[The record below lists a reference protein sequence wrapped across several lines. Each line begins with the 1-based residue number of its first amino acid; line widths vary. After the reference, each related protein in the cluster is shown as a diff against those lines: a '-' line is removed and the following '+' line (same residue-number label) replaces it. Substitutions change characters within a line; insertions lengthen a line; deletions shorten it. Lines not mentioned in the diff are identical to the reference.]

1 MLAADAVK
9 AISSVVAIHI
19 GLFMKFLLGFI

>member
-1 MLAADAVK
+1 MLAVDAVK
-9 AISSVVAIHI
+9 AISSIEAIHI